1 MQPPRPRA
9 LLTACLLALA
19 GLDALARAGQLA
31 QLAQAPRVAQV
42 APATATAI
50 SPAISTASLRA
61 QARAAAE
68 RRDWPQA
75 LAGFDELVARHGD
88 DVDLLIE
95 AARVNG
101 FADRNA
107 QAAALYRRALALAPA
122 RRADILPSLAWQS
135 LWGGEPAQ
143 AQALFGERLAEA
155 SGAVRAELLDGLG
168 QARQALGDQAG
179 ALQAFREAHAL
190 APSDPRLQRR
200 YAMSLLWN
208 GDEAG
213 AIRELQALVARAPGD
228 RELAWAL
235 ANALN
240 FNGLHRAALRGFLAL
255 AAPTH
260 PGERA
265 DLARAWRWAGYEE
278 RAWPLLVDPTDADSR
293 WLREYRVRRELRPY
307 AYLGVERAE
316 DRDELTADATVVG
329 AGWHPQAGATAE
341 LQARR
346 LRLDDAAGA
355 PKATQVRALYGWRVG
370 EPDGAYGTLW
380 PSLSLSA
387 ARFPGWTPIT
397 GSARLRW
404 VPQDGL
410 RVDGEAS
417 RELVEAPRAIAH
429 RVRVDVL
436 SAAIESRSDPLWLVA
451 GSTALLR
458 FDDGSTRVRAGGR
471 LERRVLAR
479 PRIALGVEAMAFERV
494 AGDRDVD
501 RGYWNPR
508 RYAEARAYA
517 ALTHEFRPF
526 DLQARVGFGRASETD
541 LAGQR
546 SHGSPHLWEIE
557 LGWDV
562 SPELR
567 LRLAA
572 GGSGAGLGV
581 AGGGAGYWRRY
592 LNLGASVWF

>member
-190 APSDPRLQRR
+190 APSDPRL
-200 YAMSLLWN
+200 
-208 GDEAG
+208 
-213 AIRELQALVARAPGD
+213 
-228 RELAWAL
+228 
-235 ANALN
+235 
-240 FNGLHRAALRGFLAL
+240 
-255 AAPTH
+255 
-260 PGERA
+260 
-265 DLARAWRWAGYEE
+265 
-278 RAWPLLVDPTDADSR
+278 
-293 WLREYRVRRELRPY
+293 
-307 AYLGVERAE
+307 
-316 DRDELTADATVVG
+316 
-329 AGWHPQAGATAE
+329 
-341 LQARR
+341 
-346 LRLDDAAGA
+346 
-355 PKATQVRALYGWRVG
+355 
-370 EPDGAYGTLW
+370 
-380 PSLSLSA
+380 
-387 ARFPGWTPIT
+387 
-397 GSARLRW
+397 
-404 VPQDGL
+404 
-410 RVDGEAS
+410 
-417 RELVEAPRAIAH
+417 
-429 RVRVDVL
+429 
-436 SAAIESRSDPLWLVA
+436 
-451 GSTALLR
+451 
-458 FDDGSTRVRAGGR
+458 
-471 LERRVLAR
+471 
-479 PRIALGVEAMAFERV
+479 
-494 AGDRDVD
+494 
-501 RGYWNPR
+501 
-508 RYAEARAYA
+508 
-517 ALTHEFRPF
+517 
-526 DLQARVGFGRASETD
+526 
-541 LAGQR
+541 
-546 SHGSPHLWEIE
+546 
-557 LGWDV
+557 
-562 SPELR
+562 
-567 LRLAA
+567 
-572 GGSGAGLGV
+572 
-581 AGGGAGYWRRY
+581 
-592 LNLGASVWF
+592 